1 MSRILLVLLPLWLLA
16 AGCWEEPK
24 TVGLK
29 RGQVAPPLEGKD
41 IDGKPIKLRDYRGK
55 IVLIDFWG
63 PWCKGCVAAI
73 PHEKEMA
80 KRLEGKPFTIL
91 GVSVSNSA
99 DELRD
104 FLKRTPLPWPNI
116 AENQPSPLAGDWRIR
131 FFPTFYVID
140 AEGVVRY
147 REIDADEIEPAIN
160 DLLKEMEK
168 KP

>member
-1 MSRILLVLLPLWLLA
+1 
-16 AGCWEEPK
+16 
-24 TVGLK
+24 
-29 RGQVAPPLEGKD
+29 
-41 IDGKPIKLRDYRGK
+41 
-55 IVLIDFWG
+55 
-63 PWCKGCVAAI
+63 
-73 PHEKEMA
+73 MA

-91 GVSVSNSA
+91 GVSVSNST

-116 AENQPSPLAGDWRIR
+116 AENQPSPLADDWRIR